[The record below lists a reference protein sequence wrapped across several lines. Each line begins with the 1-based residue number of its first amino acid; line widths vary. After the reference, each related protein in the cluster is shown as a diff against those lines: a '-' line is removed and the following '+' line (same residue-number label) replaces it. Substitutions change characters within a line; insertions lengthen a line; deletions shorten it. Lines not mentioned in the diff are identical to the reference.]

1 MAFKMAAAADPNAKL
16 FYNDYNLEAGTDKHA
31 GAMRI
36 VRLVQSY
43 GVKINGVGFQG
54 HLASESTASSGA
66 LPSLS
71 VLTKSLQDIANLG
84 VDVAY
89 TELDIRCTVPATSA
103 KLAVAAAAW
112 ARAAQSCLNVKQ
124 CIGIT
129 VWVSCNYLSMKNKNS
144 LTDFPFQG
152 ISDKYSWIPGIFK
165 TEGSAL
171 LWDDNLAKKPAY
183 TSFLNVLNGQA
194 VSSK

>member
-16 FYNDYNLEAGTDKHA
+16 FYNDYNLEAGTNKHA

-36 VRLVQSY
+36 VKLVQAY

-54 HLASESTASSGA
+54 HLASETTASSGA

-84 VDVAY
+84 VEVAY

-129 VWVSCNYLSMKNKNS
+129 LWVSCNYLSMKKKSHLLTFLCRAFLTSTLGSRVFSRLKDLRCCGMTTSQRS
-144 LTDFPFQG
+144 LLTPH
-152 ISDKYSWIPGIFK
+152 S
-165 TEGSAL
+165 
-171 LWDDNLAKKPAY
+171 
-183 TSFLNVLNGQA
+183 
-194 VSSK
+194 